1 MKHLNKLFLLIFV
14 LAFAIGCSK
23 SSDPS
28 PAATIVGKWKAST
41 IKGSVT
47 ALGQTQ
53 SISEAINATFEFKAD
68 NTFTGTGTINALDTD
83 VVNNTS
89 VSGKYTFSGSEV
101 TMTYTDPSTK
111 KETVETYKVTIS
123 GSTMTWNINLDAY
136 KKLVA
141 NDPSAALALA
151 FISALDLNIT
161 LQKQ

>member
-1 MKHLNKLFLLIFV
+1 MKHLNRLFLLIFV

-23 SSDPS
+23 SSDPA

-41 IKGSVT
+41 IKGSAT

-53 SISEAINATFEFKAD
+53 SINETINATFEFKAD
-68 NTFTGTGTINALDTD
+68 NTFTGTGMIKALDTD
-83 VVNNTS
+83 VVSNTS

-111 KETVETYKVTIS
+111 KESIETYKVTIS
-123 GSTMTWNINLDAY
+123 GSTMTWNLNLDAY
-136 KKLVA
+136 KKLAA
-141 NDPSAALALA
+141 NDPNAALALA